1 MIFLASAAGCQLLGQ
16 QIDGKTCDNT
26 ILKANTPYS
35 LSATDRVVTNGT
47 FTDVAQILGTVTFDG
62 HGNGTANYSGN
73 SNSSGSGTGTEQFT
87 YNLGA
92 NCTGTLTETSKGRV
106 NDLVVYAQGNS
117 FSWTSSNNNGKVSL
131 VSGTL
136 LTSSCQEPPGLQEL
150 VINANGYALT
160 GTNITGVAD
169 LTGVFQI
176 DGMGHLTAAWTV
188 TNGATETTVNTSG
201 TYTIPTN
208 CQGSITLT
216 DSTNMVT
223 YVFSFNVIGDG
234 STFNFI
240 ASSPSLIF
248 AGSGQNPNAL

>member
-1 MIFLASAAGCQLLGQ
+1 MIFLASAGGCRLLGQ

-35 LSATDRVVTNGT
+35 LSVTDRVVTNVT
-47 FTDVAQILGTVTFDG
+47 FTNVVQTLGTVTFDG
-62 HGNGTANYSGN
+62 QGNGTVNYSGN
-73 SNSSGSGTGTEQFT
+73 SNSGPGTGTTQLT
-87 YNLGA
+87 YNIGA
-92 NCTGTLTETSKGRV
+92 NCTGTVTETSNGRV
-106 NDLVVYAQGNS
+106 YDLVVYAQGNS
-117 FSWTSSNNNGKVSL
+117 FSWTSSNNSGKVSL
-131 VSGTL
+131 VNGTL
-136 LTSSCQEPPGLQEL
+136 LTPSCQEPSGVQGL
-150 VINANGYALT
+150 VINANGFALS
-160 GTNITGVAD
+160 GTNIAGVAD

-176 DGMGHLTAAWTV
+176 DGMGHLTATWTV

-240 ASSPSLIF
+240 GASPSLIF